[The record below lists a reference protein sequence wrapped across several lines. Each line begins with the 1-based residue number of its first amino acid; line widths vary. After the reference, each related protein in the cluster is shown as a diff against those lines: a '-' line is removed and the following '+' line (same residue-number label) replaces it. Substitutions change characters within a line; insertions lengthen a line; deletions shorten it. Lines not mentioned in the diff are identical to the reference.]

1 MVEIRWT
8 KQAIHDIDNIAEFI
22 SKDSEHYAKIQVQ
35 RFFES
40 TKVLARF
47 PTAGKIVTEKQDPL
61 IREILVGSYRVIYK
75 IINKSKID
83 VLTVHHSKRLLS
95 NNPQFKK

>member
-1 MVEIRWT
+1 MVEINWT
-8 KQAIHDIDNIAEFI
+8 KQAVRDIDNIAEFI
-22 SKDSEHYAKIQVQ
+22 SKDSEHYAKIQVR

-40 TKVLARF
+40 ARVLERF
-47 PTAGKIVTEKQDPL
+47 PGSGKIVPEKQNPL

-75 IINKSKID
+75 IIDESKID
-83 VLTVHHSKRLLS
+83 VLTVHHNKRLLS

>member
-8 KQAIHDIDNIAEFI
+8 KQAIQDIDNIAEFI

-40 TKVLARF
+40 TKVLVRF
-47 PTAGKIVTEKQDPL
+47 PTAGKIVTEKQDPS
-61 IREILVGSYRVIYK
+61 IREVLVGSYRVIYK

-83 VLTVHHSKRLLS
+83 MLTVHHSKRLLS
-95 NNPQFKK
+95 NNPRFKK